1 MVFDKSTEI
10 ILYQPRPELDDLIFD
25 EFDGEVTDND
35 ARLITEYIDGNT
47 DTISHIL

>member
-10 ILYQPRPELDDLIFD
+10 ILYQPRPDFSDILFD
-25 EFDGEVTDND
+25 EFDGNITNND
-35 ARLITEYIDGNT
+35 ARLMTEYIDGNT